1 MSEVIIMDKPLIM
14 VSSVTYAMRGRDI
27 LSQYGIK
34 SSIERTPKNSLVKG
48 CGYSLF
54 VPNDTDRAEEILKNS
69 GVRVIGRTE
78 GSKKL

>member
-1 MSEVIIMDKPLIM
+1 MDKPLIM
-14 VSSVTYAMRGRDI
+14 VSSVTYAMMGRDI